1 MLGKCGG
8 KRWWRFGSEGKG
20 PIIVATEQKAGKDES
35 RDINGGT
42 DEGKV
47 ETSKATI
54 GAECLEW
61 GVRQSEWG
69 L

>member
-20 PIIVATEQKAGKDES
+20 PIIVATEQKAGEDES
-35 RDINGGT
+35 RVINGGT

-47 ETSKATI
+47 ETSEATI

-69 L
+69 I